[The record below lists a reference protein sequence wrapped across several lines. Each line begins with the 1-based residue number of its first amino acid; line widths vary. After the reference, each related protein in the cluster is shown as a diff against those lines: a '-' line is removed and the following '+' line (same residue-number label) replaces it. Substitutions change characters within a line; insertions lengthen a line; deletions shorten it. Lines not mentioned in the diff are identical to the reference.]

1 MIDNSGVDTL
11 LRFLVNAIEIPRS
24 YYERDVA
31 RHRSL
36 GEWLCRPESIVA
48 PFDPVVVPQGS
59 FRYGT
64 VVRPLLPTH
73 RYDLD
78 NVTTLR
84 IGKTQMSQKQLKNLY
99 GAEIKAYAIAH
110 KMTDPVEERNRCWR
124 LFYADEFSFH
134 LDALPCIP
142 EDQRVIEA
150 IVEAGVPELLAALAV
165 AITDR
170 RHRQYEQISSAL
182 FSSNPRGFSTWFE
195 ECARSWALP
204 RLRDL
209 VKANQYARVED
220 VPAYEF
226 KTVLQQAIQILKRHR
241 DVMFRTNLAV
251 APISMIITNLAAHAY
266 AGEPDLFE
274 ALTNIAEKM
283 PQFVRSERPRIPNPA
298 NPAEDY
304 ADKWSLDPRLERSF
318 WQWHTQ
324 VRADLKR
331 LPAFVAGDTLREDIE
346 RTFGVVLGDEE
357 LQSFATTR
365 VRRVPAILRTPAV
378 MIPASTPRPWG
389 HDIHKR
395 F

>member
-1 MIDNSGVDTL
+1 
-11 LRFLVNAIEIPRS
+11 
-24 YYERDVA
+24 
-31 RHRSL
+31 
-36 GEWLCRPESIVA
+36 
-48 PFDPVVVPQGS
+48 
-59 FRYGT
+59 
-64 VVRPLLPTH
+64 
-73 RYDLD
+73 
-78 NVTTLR
+78 
-84 IGKTQMSQKQLKNLY
+84 MSQKQLKNLY

-266 AGEPDLFE
+266 AGESDLFE

-346 RTFGVVLGDEE
+346 RTFGVVLG
-357 LQSFATTR
+357 TR
-365 VRRVPAILRTPAV
+365 NCDHLPVQEF
-378 MIPASTPRPWG
+378 G
-389 HDIHKR
+389 ECQR
-395 F
+395 FCVHQRS